1 MIQHREYTHLSKEI
15 YIKMN
20 KERSYDSGWQLTAL
34 VSLRM
39 LIGWH
44 LLYEGLVK
52 VINPDWSSIGYLLDS
67 QWIFS
72 GLFNAMAANQ
82 GVLAVVDFLNVWG
95 LILVGL
101 GLILGTFT
109 RLAAIGGIVL
119 MAFYYLSHP
128 PFPGLT
134 YALPEEGSYLI
145 VNKNL
150 VELFALWV
158 LYKLPT
164 GQILGIDR
172 ILFGKK

>member
-1 MIQHREYTHLSKEI
+1 
-15 YIKMN
+15 MN
-20 KERSYDSGWQLTAL
+20 KEKANDSRWQITAL
-34 VSLRM
+34 VSLRI

-52 VINPDWSSIGYLLDS
+52 VINPDWSSVGYLLDS

-72 GLFNAMAANQ
+72 GLFNAMAASP

-101 GLILGTFT
+101 GLILGSFT
-109 RLAAIGGIVL
+109 RLAAIGGMIL

-158 LYKLPT
+158 LYKLPA
-164 GQILGIDR
+164 GQIIGIDR

>member
-1 MIQHREYTHLSKEI
+1 
-15 YIKMN
+15 MN

-44 LLYEGLVK
+44 FLYEGLVK
-52 VINPDWSSIGYLLDS
+52 VINPDWSSLGFLTDS

-72 GLFNAMAANQ
+72 GLFNAMAASP

-95 LILVGL
+95 LILIGL
-101 GLILGTFT
+101 GLILGVFT
-109 RLAAIGGIVL
+109 RVAAIGGMVL

-134 YALPEEGSYLI
+134 YVLPEEGSYLI

-164 GQILGIDR
+164 GRIIGIDR
-172 ILFGKK
+172 ILFGKQ